1 MSDEPKY
8 LHGHSALHI
17 PHSTF
22 STFLPQI
29 HAVFPITPLFAP
41 KYAILAHF
49 CNRLTIRRLAS
60 DGPVSCSTPRIS
72 HDQKPSF
79 EARNMP
85 FRGSFSYLSHLES
98 LAIATRKM
106 PNATGGPP
114 FSAFRSS
121 CFAFSRAISA
131 KNPTQVFC
139 HFFLLLVV
147 ECGVGMG
154 SKTREFHKW
163 YNEKPTNGIM
173 KCLQMV

>member
-8 LHGHSALHI
+8 LHGSFVT

-22 STFLPQI
+22 STSLPQI
-29 HAVFPITPLFAP
+29 HTVFPITPWLAP
-41 KYAILAHF
+41 KYAILTHF

-60 DGPVSCSTPRIS
+60 EGPVWYSTLRIS
-72 HDQKPSF
+72 HDQKPSI

-114 FSAFRSS
+114 FSAFRSFR
-121 CFAFSRAISA
+121 FAFSRAISA
-131 KNPTQVFC
+131 KNLTQVF
-139 HFFLLLVV
+139 HQFFLLLVV

-154 SKTREFHKW
+154 LLKVEHS
-163 YNEKPTNGIM
+163 TNGIM
-173 KCLQMV
+173 KSLQMV

>member
-29 HAVFPITPLFAP
+29 HTFFPIASGFAP
-41 KYAILAHF
+41 KYAILTRF

-60 DGPVSCSTPRIS
+60 EGPVSYSTLRVS

-114 FSAFRSS
+114 FSAFRSFR
-121 CFAFSRAISA
+121 FAFSRAISA
-131 KNPTQVFC
+131 KNPTQVFRQ
-139 HFFLLLVV
+139 FFLLLVV
-147 ECGVGMG
+147 ESGVVMG
-154 SKTREFHKW
+154 LLKVEHS
-163 YNEKPTNGIM
+163 TNGIM
-173 KCLQMV
+173 KSPQMV